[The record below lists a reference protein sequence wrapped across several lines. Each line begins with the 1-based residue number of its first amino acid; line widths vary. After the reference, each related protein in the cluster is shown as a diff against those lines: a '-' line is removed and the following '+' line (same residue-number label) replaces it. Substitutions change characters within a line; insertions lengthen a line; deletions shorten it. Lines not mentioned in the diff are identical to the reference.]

1 MGCVR
6 YVNNSVLENGPKE
19 KAFARILLLECKSA
33 TLTLDSSMK
42 CGLMTNKAA
51 NLTVAQAGLALAPR
65 RDEMQGVRETLPHGL
80 APMNVADLAIAAGIL
95 LLDQGKQSM
104 FECSLMNQVQAR
116 YANAPL

>member
-65 RDEMQGVRETLPHGL
+65 RDEMQGVRETLPQWSGS
-80 APMNVADLAIAAGIL
+80 D
-95 LLDQGKQSM
+95 
-104 FECSLMNQVQAR
+104 ECRRFGHCCRNPAS
-116 YANAPL
+116 